1 MMSPVSQAGPKDTMI
16 TAAEA
21 PPQDTA
27 TGDDDMAD
35 LGWPDYLMTGDI
47 PSR

>member
-1 MMSPVSQAGPKDTMI
+1 MSPVSQDGPQDTRI

-35 LGWPDYLMTGDI
+35 FDWPDYLMTGDI
-47 PSR
+47 PPR